1 MRATRTPPRVLNL
14 EEVPVST
21 FDSVS
26 PAALVQAIALVGAP
40 AVRLRVAAQR
50 LDWPCLSR
58 AALHNRLVAG
68 TLPVPARKLGGRWF
82 IYAAD
87 LAAQLTDPSAFGR
100 LGVRT
105 DSAPAP
111 AHNGPGRPRKRA
123 GGAP

>member
-1 MRATRTPPRVLNL
+1 MSDYP
-14 EEVPVST
+14 
-21 FDSVS
+21 VS
-26 PAALVQAIALVGAP
+26 PAAISAAIDLLGGPAAP
-40 AVRLRVAAQR
+40 LRIAAKRLH
-50 LDWPCLSR
+50 WPCVSR
-58 AALHNRLVAG
+58 AALHNRLAAG

-105 DSAPAP
+105 DFAQAP